1 MPFAAF
7 FMRLTQIR
15 LSGFKS
21 FVDPTV
27 LQLSRQR
34 VGIVGPNGCGKSNVI
49 DAVRWVLGESK
60 ASELRGES
68 MHDVIFN
75 GSGSRKPA
83 GRASVELI
91 FDNAAGRLG
100 GPWGRFAELS
110 VKRILS
116 RDGQSAYSI
125 NGQSVRRKDVHDV
138 FLGTGLGPRAYAIIG
153 QGMISRV
160 IESRPEELRV
170 FLEEAAGVSKYRE
183 RRKETEHRLADTRE
197 NLSRVEDIRL
207 ELDQRVGLL
216 SEQAEV
222 AARYQELTAAR
233 REKQTLLL
241 AVRRAELISAQ
252 QRHQGERAEAEIR
265 LEEVLAS
272 QRGAEAEKERALQA
286 LEEAQ
291 AVTQSLQ
298 GELFETNTAIARQ
311 EAEDRGHSQNRE
323 RALAA
328 QLAVREGLT
337 QLEQERT
344 AVQSEQEA
352 LQGSLRENERQLA
365 ERLAER
371 DQAQMA
377 IRPLETE
384 LEEIS
389 LQNTESRAVLA
400 ASEAELRSLT
410 SRLQEASGQENRL
423 KAKLAELRSQAA
435 QLEKL
440 DPSALSHIQQQ
451 RAEALRLAEMAGADH
466 HAFTEQV
473 SSREPQLSKER
484 TQAVACAREADRLEA
499 ELAAQSEW
507 LKKAEA
513 KDQLIP
519 WISTHGFT
527 NHGRLWQ
534 SLRVAPGFQKA
545 VESVLSERMGSLGLD
560 NLSEEVGE
568 LTDLPPARIVFFD
581 NHVSSGSAETRADRL
596 ATKVQGEG
604 PAAEMARRWL
614 TGFRIAT
621 GLQVA
626 LRSRND
632 LAEGEFWVTPEGHWV
647 GRHETRFYAAD
658 QETAGLLEHRDA
670 VEDLDRR
677 SRAARLV
684 AQEAQLSL
692 QRNEESLAGLRRQ
705 LASAR
710 DTEAKA
716 RQRLHELE
724 LSVVRLQEKADRLVA
739 RELEFVEA
747 QRAMEEEIS
756 QLASRQGLLQEQ
768 LTAAQA
774 AIDDVRSHSTQSQQ
788 RLESTQARLAQ
799 ARHSLAQ
806 YDHSLQE
813 ARLQERTL
821 QERRAR
827 LQSSL
832 SGQAQRSQDLHDRDV
847 QAQAEITHAQ
857 ACLAESPLQRLL
869 ADRVTREARLAEAR
883 SEADARQ
890 DIVRLT
896 DEARLRAVRDAEPL
910 RAKLSQLEAAV
921 AGAEAAIAQ
930 LTQQVEESG
939 LAVDDLTGQW
949 AEGAPPPELARPA
962 VLQAEINRLQRDIES
977 MGAVNLAALSELE
990 QARERLGFLQ
1000 SQVQDLTDAV
1010 NTLEDAI
1017 RKIDRE
1023 SRALLQSTYD
1033 TVNENFGRL
1042 FPTLFGG
1049 GEARLVLTG
1058 DEILD
1063 SGVQV
1068 MAQPPGKKNT
1078 TIHLLSGGEKTLT
1091 ATALVFALF
1100 QLNPAPFCLLD
1111 EVDAPLDDPNTE
1123 RLCTLIRQMSV
1134 QTQFIFITHN
1144 KISME
1149 LAEHLVG
1156 VTMQEQGVSRLVAV
1170 DLDMAGS
1177 LVRDAA

>member
-1 MPFAAF
+1 
-7 FMRLTQIR
+7 MRLTQIR

-27 LQLSRQR
+27 LQVSRQR

-75 GSGSRKPA
+75 GSGSRKAA

-91 FDNAAGRLG
+91 FDNSAGRLG

-116 RDGQSAYSI
+116 RDGQSSYSI

-207 ELDQRVGLL
+207 ELDQRISLL
-216 SEQAEV
+216 AEQAEV
-222 AARYQELTAAR
+222 AARYQELTESR
-233 REKQTLLL
+233 RQKQTLLL
-241 AVRRAELISAQ
+241 AVRRAELLQAQ
-252 QRHQGERAEAEIR
+252 QRHQRERAEAETQ
-265 LEEVLAS
+265 LERVLAT
-272 QRGAEAEKERALQA
+272 QRAAEAEKERAFQA

-291 AVTQSLQ
+291 AQLQTVQS
-298 GELFETNTAIARQ
+298 GLFQTNTEIARQ
-311 EAEDRGHSQNRE
+311 EAEDRAHVQNRD
-323 RALAA
+323 RARATQAA
-328 QLAVREGLT
+328 VEDGLSLLDREQEAVQT
-337 QLEQERT
+337 ERT
-344 AVQSEQEA
+344 ALEVA
-352 LQGSLRENERQLA
+352 LRENERLLA
-365 ERLAER
+365 TRMAER

-377 IRPLETE
+377 IRPLESE
-384 LEEIS
+384 VEEIS
-389 LQNTESRAVLA
+389 LQNSESRAVLA
-400 ASEAELRSLT
+400 ASEAEIRGLQ
-410 SRLQEASGQENRL
+410 SRLQESTSNQNRL
-423 KAKLAELRSQAA
+423 KARLAEMRAQSA

-440 DPSALSHIQQQ
+440 DPSALTNIQQQ

-466 HAFTEQV
+466 LVFAEQV
-473 SSREPQLSKER
+473 SVREPQLAKER
-484 TQAVACAREADRLEA
+484 QELAERSREADRLEA
-499 ELAAQSEW
+499 DLQAQSEW
-507 LKKAEA
+507 LKKAQA
-513 KDQLIP
+513 KDQLAP
-519 WISTHGFT
+519 WIAAQGLADR
-527 NHGRLWQ
+527 GRLWQ
-534 SLRVAPGFQKA
+534 TLRVAAGFQRA
-545 VESVLSERMGSLGLD
+545 VESALAERMGALGVD
-560 NLSEEVGE
+560 DLSRDIGE
-568 LTDLPPARIVFFD
+568 FTEPPPARLVFFE
-581 NHVSSGSAETRADRL
+581 NQSVNGAAESRADRL
-596 ATKVQGEG
+596 ASKVQGES
-604 PAAEMARRWL
+604 PAALMARQWL
-614 TGFRIAT
+614 HGFRTAT
-621 GLQVA
+621 GMQAA
-626 LRSRND
+626 LRARNE
-632 LAEGEFWVTPEGHWV
+632 LKEGEFWITPEGHWV
-647 GRHETRFYAAD
+647 GRHEIRFYAAD
-658 QETAGLLEHRDA
+658 QETAGLLEHRD
-670 VEDLDRR
+670 VIEDLDRR

-684 AQEAQLSL
+684 AQEAQLQV

-710 DTEAKA
+710 DTESKA

-739 RELEFVEA
+739 REQQFA
-747 QRAMEEEIS
+747 QALKGLEEELAQATS
-756 QLASRQGLLQEQ
+756 REALLADQLAV
-768 LTAAQA
+768 AQA
-774 AIDDVRSHSTQSQQ
+774 AIEDVRETSSDSQQ
-788 RLESTQARLAQ
+788 RLESTQARLTQ
-799 ARHSLAQ
+799 ARHALAQ
-806 YDHSLQE
+806 FDHSLQE

-821 QERRAR
+821 QERQAR

-832 SGQAQRSQDLHDRDV
+832 ASQTQRRKELAERQTE
-847 QAQAEITHAQ
+847 ATAEIAHAVEQ
-857 ACLAESPLQRLL
+857 LAASPLQQLL
-869 ADRVTREARLAEAR
+869 SERSNHEQRLAQARDITEGRQEALR
-883 SEADARQ
+883 EK
-890 DIVRLT
+890 
-896 DEARLRAVRDAEPL
+896 DEQRMRAVREAEPL
-910 RAKLSQLEAAV
+910 RAKLSQLDVAV
-921 AGAEAAIAQ
+921 AGAEAALAQ
-930 LTQQVEESG
+930 LIQQVEESG
-939 LAVDDLTGQW
+939 LAVDGLVAGWVEGQ
-949 AEGAPPPELARPA
+949 PPPELAKPTN
-962 VLQAEINRLQRDIES
+962 LQTDINRLQREIDA
-977 MGAVNLAALSELE
+977 MGPVNLAALSELT
-990 QARERLGFLQ
+990 QARDRLHFLE
-1000 SQVQDLTDAV
+1000 SQVKDLSEAV
-1010 NTLEDAI
+1010 ATLEDAI